1 MSLVESRRERDR
13 QQLDLGTK
21 LPGPGDDCAH
31 HPEPKTSAAMPIQQ
45 WMPCHPA
52 RGTLMHPT
60 QHQTTR
66 VTRFT
71 TLLLAL
77 VVCLVCN
84 SMPRAGEF
92 ALSKELLT
100 DIEQQY
106 GDYARQRVLF
116 WNDLIVANLHIDEA
130 DKLKKVN
137 DFFNELEFI
146 NDIDHWGKE
155 DYWATPLQMLTS
167 NGGDC
172 EDFSI
177 AKYFTL
183 REMGVPAERM
193 RLTYVKALELDQAHM
208 VLTYYA
214 SPDAEPLIL
223 DNLVADIL
231 PSSERKDLL
240 PVYSFNGN
248 GLWLAK
254 SRGTDQRIGHS
265 SRLSRWKE
273 VIAKISDEQI
283 PLSY

>member
-1 MSLVESRRERDR
+1 MLLTHLDTSQAKRCAMLV
-13 QQLDLGTK
+13 
-21 LPGPGDDCAH
+21 
-31 HPEPKTSAAMPIQQ
+31 
-45 WMPCHPA
+45 
-52 RGTLMHPT
+52 
-60 QHQTTR
+60 TT
-66 VTRFT
+66 V
-71 TLLLAL
+71 LA
-77 VVCLVCN
+77 CLVFT

-100 DIEQQY
+100 GIEQQY
-106 GDYARQRVLF
+106 GDYARQRVTF
-116 WNDLIVANLHIDEA
+116 WNEMIIANRHLEEI
-130 DKLKKVN
+130 DKLQTVN
-137 DFFNELEFI
+137 AFFNKFTFV

-208 VLTYYA
+208 VLTYYS

-231 PSSERKDLL
+231 PSSQRDDLL
-240 PVYSFNGN
+240 PVYSFNAN

-254 SRGTDQRIGHS
+254 ARGTEQRIGNS

>member
-1 MSLVESRRERDR
+1 MYPR
-13 QQLDLGTK
+13 
-21 LPGPGDDCAH
+21 H
-31 HPEPKTSAAMPIQQ
+31 H
-45 WMPCHPA
+45 
-52 RGTLMHPT
+52 L
-60 QHQTTR
+60 QTWVVR
-66 VTRFT
+66 YT
-71 TLLLAL
+71 TLLVAAVL
-77 VVCLVCN
+77 CLVCT
-84 SMPRAGEF
+84 SMLRAGEF
-92 ALSKELLT
+92 ALSKQLLT

-106 GDYARQRVLF
+106 GAYARQRVLY
-116 WNDLIVANLHIDEA
+116 WNELIIVNRHLDEA
-130 DKLKKVN
+130 DKLRKVN
-137 DFFNELEFI
+137 EFFNKLEFV
-146 NDIDHWGKE
+146 NDIDLWGKE

-183 REMGVPAERM
+183 REMGIPAERM

-214 SPDAEPLIL
+214 SSDAEPLIL

-240 PVYSFNGN
+240 PVYSFNGD

-273 VIAKISDEQI
+273 VIAKISGEQI
-283 PLSY
+283 TLAY

>member
-1 MSLVESRRERDR
+1 
-13 QQLDLGTK
+13 
-21 LPGPGDDCAH
+21 
-31 HPEPKTSAAMPIQQ
+31 
-45 WMPCHPA
+45 
-52 RGTLMHPT
+52 MHLT
-60 QHQTTR
+60 QHQQTR
-66 VTRFT
+66 VVRYT
-71 TLLLAL
+71 TLL
-77 VVCLVCN
+77 VTVMVCFLCTT
-84 SMPRAGEF
+84 MPYAGEF
-92 ALSKELLT
+92 ALSKQLLT

-106 GDYARQRVLF
+106 GDYARQRVLY
-116 WNDLIVANLHIDEA
+116 WNELIIANRHLDEA
-130 DKLKKVN
+130 EKLKKVN
-137 DFFNELEFI
+137 EFFNELEFV

-183 REMGVPAERM
+183 REMGIPAQRM
-193 RLTYVKALELDQAHM
+193 RLAYVKALELDQAHM

-214 SPDAEPLIL
+214 SPDAEPLVL

-273 VIAKISDEQI
+273 VIVKISSEQ
-283 PLSY
+283 LTLAY

>member
-1 MSLVESRRERDR
+1 MY
-13 QQLDLGTK
+13 
-21 LPGPGDDCAH
+21 
-31 HPEPKTSAAMPIQQ
+31 
-45 WMPCHPA
+45 PA
-52 RGTLMHPT
+52 
-60 QHQTTR
+60 QHQQTR
-66 VTRFT
+66 VNRYT
-71 TLLLAL
+71 TLLVTV
-77 VVCLVCN
+77 VVCLICT

-92 ALSKELLT
+92 ALSKQLLT

-106 GDYARQRVLF
+106 GDYARQRVLY
-116 WNDLIVANLHIDEA
+116 WNDLITSNRDLSDT

-137 DFFNELEFI
+137 EFFNELEFV

-183 REMGVPAERM
+183 REMGIPAERM

-214 SPDAEPLIL
+214 TRDAEPLVL

-231 PSSERKDLL
+231 PSSKRKDLL

-254 SRGTDQRIGHS
+254 SRGTDQRIGNS

-273 VIAKISDEQI
+273 VLVKISGEQI
-283 PLSY
+283 TLAY